1 MDKITNELF
10 EGGCARDIIN
20 VNGINNMNTDTDID
34 INIKP
39 GALPNFIIFIQ
50 STSPNRKI
58 LKNQRVI
65 KKEG

>member
-10 EGGCARDIIN
+10 EGCSAREIMSLGDMHEN
-20 VNGINNMNTDTDID
+20 AD

-39 GALPNFIIFIQ
+39 SVLPNFIIFIQ

-58 LKNQRVI
+58 LKNQRI
-65 KKEG
+65 INKN